1 MTLYHFHIRNEV
13 GLVEDEDGF
22 NLPDVSHV
30 RDEAL
35 RTAREFFA
43 DGGSARDSLAFEVT
57 DDTGHVVLRMPIQ
70 DPLEK
75 RSASSVLAME
85 GSPTFGPAQAPSK

>member
-43 DGGSARDSLAFEVT
+43 DGGSARDGLEFEVT

-70 DPLEK
+70 DPYK
-75 RSASSVLAME
+75 QRSASSALAMD
-85 GSPTFGPAQAPSK
+85 GTPASDPAQAPSK